1 MKAPAIVTLNTDER
15 QTLINSIKQSH
26 LQNNN
31 KDIVVGAL
39 EFIDE
44 LIEELKTSKVS
55 IHNLKQLLGFK
66 SEQLK
71 KALQDS

>member
-1 MKAPAIVTLNTDER
+1 MKSPAIVQLNTSDR
-15 QTLINSIKQSH
+15 QKLINELKQGNLH
-26 LQNNN
+26 DNN
-31 KDIVVGAL
+31 KELVVGAIG
-39 EFIDE
+39 FIDE

-71 KALQDS
+71 KALQTK

>member
-1 MKAPAIVTLNTDER
+1 MKTPEIVKLSSSERKGLMVEIEKGELQADSKKIISDTLDFVD
-15 QTLINSIKQSH
+15 S
-26 LQNNN
+26 
-31 KDIVVGAL
+31 
-39 EFIDE
+39 

-71 KALQDS
+71 KVVQDR